1 MFSLASEEGHTSSWP
16 LFKAQAEEGRLACFG
31 VCQKLSHQTF
41 TMETQMVFSHLS
53 IKPGECIK
61 VKGKVPPEAKSFA
74 LNLCHDDSDT
84 ILHFNPRFDSHGDVN
99 TIVCNSK
106 TNGQWDSELRESLFP
121 FQQGEDTKICLSFDY
136 EAVTVKINGDQEVK
150 FPNRLGANSAKIF
163 SVEGDIAIKSVK
175 FE

>member
-1 MFSLASEEGHTSSWP
+1 MFVVAL
-16 LFKAQAEEGRLACFG
+16 QAMILRGRLVGRRMPAIVWSGLEEGRGL
-31 VCQKLSHQTF
+31 VSK
-41 TMETQMVFSHLS
+41 MERQTQMVFSHLS

-84 ILHFNPRFDSHGDVN
+84 ILHFNPRFDSHGDVK

-106 TNGQWDSELRESLFP
+106 SNGQWDSELRESVFP

-175 FE
+175 FD

>member
-1 MFSLASEEGHTSSWP
+1 MLFFSC
-16 LFKAQAEEGRLACFG
+16 RC
-31 VCQKLSHQTF
+31 LSPVWQ
-41 TMETQMVFSHLS
+41 QMVFSHLS

-84 ILHFNPRFDSHGDVN
+84 ILHFNPRFDSHGDVK

-106 TNGQWDSELRESLFP
+106 SNGQWDSELRESVFP

-175 FE
+175 FD